1 MPKEETYII
10 DGRRSS
16 IYFFSVIF
24 FVLFLIP
31 IILLTPTFPYWEH
44 IEYLNII
51 LLLPVVIVKV
61 GFPNTKLARWL
72 ATSVVVYKFKN

>member
-31 IILLTPTFPYWEH
+31 IILLTPELVIWNH

-61 GFPNTKLARWL
+61 GFPKTKLAKWL
-72 ATSVVVYKFKN
+72 ATSVVLYRFK

>member
-31 IILLTPTFPYWEH
+31 IILLTPELVIWNH

-61 GFPNTKLARWL
+61 GFPKTKLGKWL
-72 ATSVVVYKFKN
+72 ATSVVLYRFK

>member
-1 MPKEETYII
+1 MSNEKYI

-31 IILLTPTFPYWEH
+31 VVLLTPELKMWE
-44 IEYLNII
+44 ILPYLNII

-61 GFPNTKLARWL
+61 GFPKTKLAQWL
-72 ATSVVVYKFKN
+72 ATEVVVYRFKK